1 MGIRTN
7 SVDLGA
13 ISSSLEARS
22 SDITSQIT
30 KAQGMFKVVDSGFDG
45 LDADYLDD
53 GIFNSS
59 KGNILAKSTLTMDKI
74 LEMSEEDIEKLLK
87 TAESSDEVQEAIQ
100 KQKQLYSQ
108 YVQQFKALQDE
119 IKNIES
125 QMKTLVAQVEHAQTE
140 QKEAQDNLA
149 DAQKDEKAAQNAY
162 EKAIKE
168 DASANEQAQN
178 EAYKKAQKEYDAQD
192 FSSENVL
199 DFNIFYENQMD
210 DVSTTNSA
218 TSSAQT
224 VLDDAASGV
233 NNAQKKFDNQTMAVN
248 RLQNNLLNLET
259 EHKNK
264 QSQMTGLTN
273 NIQQV
278 QTELGA
284 LEQKAADVAFIE
296 NNKEALQNIAYN
308 KNPEVI
314 ATREANGVVF
324 AKTESGNT
332 NPTALNLKEM
342 INSQELAL
350 VEKYNI
356 DLDEVV
362 EKDGKYYPKYFIAKG
377 KGDDK
382 FHIYQRS
389 YTLNNEQLAKLPA
402 SGGGPAWIQD
412 NISICIARFY
422 DCVPNWD
429 MCDNGNGYLTVLAE
443 SDTCKENHNEIYYTT
458 NSDDLSKAIFGNSFK
473 NYSTISPLS
482 FDLNNDGVKTSQ
494 SVINFD
500 IDGDGFMDRINDS
513 ADAVLVFDGD
523 GDGISGEDGSECF
536 GDNTDIDGDNKKD
549 GYKDGFAALKALAKK
564 EGLINGLDDN
574 MLDENDIRFLEE
586 TKGFKIKAN
595 GYNSEAQSLLD
606 LGITQINLAQT
617 EETTLINNFDNR
629 GNQLMKQEGATFIQN
644 GEEKE
649 YADIWHKKK

>member
-1 MGIRTN
+1 MGIGTN

-199 DFNIFYENQMD
+199 DFNIFYDNQMD

-264 QSQMTGLTN
+264 QSQMRGLTN

-284 LEQKAADVAFIE
+284 LEQKAADIAFVE
-296 NNKEALQNIAYN
+296 QNKEQLQDVAYN
-308 KNPEVI
+308 KKPEVI
-314 ATREANGVVF
+314 AKRESEGVVF
-324 AKTESGNT
+324 AKTESGKT
-332 NPTALNLKEM
+332 NPCALNLKEM
-342 INSQELAL
+342 ISCEELAL
-350 VEKYNI
+350 VEANKL
-356 DLDEVV
+356 DLDAVV
-362 EKDGKYYPKYFIAKG
+362 EEDGKYYPKYLIAKG
-377 KGDDK
+377 DIDNKY
-382 FHIYQRS
+382 HIYERGIGNGRHGFS
-389 YTLNNEQLAKLPA
+389 
-402 SGGGPAWIQD
+402 S
-412 NISICIARFY
+412 IARVYGKDFGY
-422 DCVPNWD
+422 SITPDGSGYMNVTKHSDDPNS
-429 MCDNGNGYLTVLAE
+429 GFREAFYLTNDEDLSNVAFGA
-443 SDTCKENHNEIYYTT
+443 TYKCYTT
-458 NSDDLSKAIFGNSFK
+458 S
-473 NYSTISPLS
+473 SPLS
-482 FDLNNDGVKTSQ
+482 LDLNNDGVKTSQ

-513 ADAVLVFDGD
+513 ADAVLVFDND

-536 GDNTDIDGDNKKD
+536 GDNTDIDGNNKKD
-549 GYKDGFAALKALAKK
+549 GYKDGFEALKALAKK

-574 MLDENDIRFLEE
+574 MLDENDIRFLEA
-586 TKGFKIKAN
+586 THGFKIKAN

-606 LGITQINLAQT
+606 LGITQINLAT
-617 EETTLINNFDNR
+617 TDETTLIDDFDGH
-629 GNQLMKQEGATFIQN
+629 GNQLMRQEGATFIQN